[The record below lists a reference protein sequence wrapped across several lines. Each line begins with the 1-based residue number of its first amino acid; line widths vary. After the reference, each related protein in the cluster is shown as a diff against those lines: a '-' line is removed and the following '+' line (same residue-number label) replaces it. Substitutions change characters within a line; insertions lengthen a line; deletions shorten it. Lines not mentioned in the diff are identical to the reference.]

1 VAGKSFKCRVVT
13 PSKQV
18 FEGELTYASIPAWD
32 GLFGVLPNRAPILAR
47 LGVGPL
53 ELRLA
58 DTDAHKGGDRAFF
71 VRDGFVKM
79 AGNELTV
86 LAEQAVE
93 AERLVEQ
100 EARAELAEAEARK
113 VPENAEDKL
122 AEQARLTDNVRA
134 ARAKLAMA
142 ERFRG
147 KAI

>member
-1 VAGKSFKCRVVT
+1 MAAKSFTCRVVT
-13 PSKQV
+13 PSKKL
-18 FEGELTYASIPAWD
+18 FEGELEYASVPAWD

-53 ELRLA
+53 ELRVA
-58 DTDAHKGGDRAFF
+58 DTDKGKGGDRGFF
-71 VRDGFVKM
+71 IRGGFVKM
-79 AGNELTV
+79 AANELTV

-113 VPENAEDKL
+113 VPEGATDRMG
-122 AEQARLTDNVRA
+122 EQAKLTEDVRA

-142 ERFRG
+142 ERYRG